1 MPMKK
6 NVGFILI
13 VISQLCF
20 SQSQF
25 EVNDGSK
32 QFDVKITVQ
41 NCEDDTC
48 NGEGVVELIDKKS
61 KKVFQT
67 LKSDDL
73 YFYLNKDQQPSVN
86 VIQLYN
92 EQSPLIFDDFNFDG
106 TDDIAIRNGN
116 QSGYGGPSYDIYVNN
131 FTKKQFVLS
140 EELTAL
146 AYENLGMFQ
155 TDPERK
161 RIITFAKSGCCWHIT
176 TEYAVIP
183 KKGLRKVYEMEEDA
197 TGDGENMK
205 VITRNW
211 ANNKWI
217 VKTKKYKIDDYYKN

>member
-1 MPMKK
+1 MKK
-6 NVGFILI
+6 KFGFILI
-13 VISQLCF
+13 AIGQLYF

-25 EVNDGSK
+25 EIKDASK
-32 QFDVKITVQ
+32 QFDAKITVQ
-41 NCEDDTC
+41 NCDGDTC
-48 NGEGVVELIDKKS
+48 SGEGIIKLIDKKS
-61 KKVFQT
+61 KKVFQI
-67 LKSDDL
+67 LQSDDL
-73 YFYLNKDQQPSVN
+73 YFYLNKDEKPSVN

-92 EQSPLIFDDFNFDG
+92 EQSPLIFDDFNLDG
-106 TDDIAIRNGN
+106 TEDIAIRNGN
-116 QSGYGGPSYDIYVNN
+116 QSGYGGPSYDVYVYNS
-131 FTKKQFVLS
+131 TKKQFVLS

-155 TDPERK
+155 TDSERK

-183 KKGLRKVYEMEEDA
+183 KKGLQKVYEIEEDA

-211 ANNKWI
+211 VNNKWI